1 MNAPATIAVCRQKR
15 MLAVALCHRQQLDD
29 WNVVD
34 MN

>member
-1 MNAPATIAVCRQKR
+1 
-15 MLAVALCHRQQLDD
+15 MLAVAFCHRQQLDD